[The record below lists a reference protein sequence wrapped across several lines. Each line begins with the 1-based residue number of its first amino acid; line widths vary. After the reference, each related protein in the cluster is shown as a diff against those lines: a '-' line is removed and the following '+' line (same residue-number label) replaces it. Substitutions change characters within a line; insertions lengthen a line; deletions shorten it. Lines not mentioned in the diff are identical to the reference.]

1 MLEKINS
8 LFVFPTAKMASEK
21 VTENEP
27 KETKKCKKCLKR
39 IDFKY
44 EKCPYC
50 RYGDFHFDDN

>member
-21 VTENEP
+21 IAEIEP
-27 KETKKCKKCLKR
+27 KETKKCKKCLRR

-50 RYGDFHFDDN
+50 RSGDFHFDNI